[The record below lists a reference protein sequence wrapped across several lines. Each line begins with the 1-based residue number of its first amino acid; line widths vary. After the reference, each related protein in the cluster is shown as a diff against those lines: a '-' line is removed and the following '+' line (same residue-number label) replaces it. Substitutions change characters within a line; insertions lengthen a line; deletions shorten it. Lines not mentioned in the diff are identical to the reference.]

1 MARFDIREISIFI
14 DTNIPGKEIVTLK
27 KSMLYQPSLKDT
39 STWNE
44 TPFFTYD
51 AEYPESYLA
60 RLTYEKQMEFFFKKT
75 EMTNLL
81 HRYSK
86 RVFHDPKSKAVE
98 IDQQISGGQDSGTAE
113 DKEELR
119 RTTSEKNVMVMLR
132 LMFPTKYPIVGNIF
146 SSFHSVVTG
155 ENEIQLKW
163 MDFLPGFLK
172 TKLFE
177 GMPDYSY
184 LKIDGK
190 TYTVTQVIWQNDIYN
205 HKEYK
210 ELIKQFEEL
219 QRWKGLQLV
228 KLNSNIEKKRL
239 QFVKYYRDNP
249 DKMDVFK
256 RALKEGGGNSTF
268 IDNLKDVVMK
278 FSAAS
283 PQPTRAIL
291 SMIRFMATFETMVD
305 DYRSTTD
312 ILNPGTT
319 KELKEVFREMK
330 PKLFDIQSD
339 EYILETYLKKDG
351 VNLDYKQDEKY
362 RQKLEKEYQLYV
374 KFVDNI
380 RKFRSPLLESTNHFL
395 QNSLDDFANN
405 TEKYKGVFNF
415 LMNPININTNPFTK
429 QSSQTEDVLKEEQL
443 YKNRMNTGVTIR
455 PNASVGNS
463 YYEIYVQMNLI
474 GGEVNDENKS
484 KIDCVYQGETLSD
497 KLSRVLNSA
506 IYHPWNINSVRIF
519 FDMEKGAAIPDPA
532 KQSPEDKAANL
543 ANVDSIDDSSQ
554 YSSSYSSSNNYD
566 GGGGNRS
573 NKSQRK
579 KFIQRFTKKRSPNW
593 ESNPGSPVYKTGA
606 LPLSHSGK

>member
-1 MARFDIREISIFI
+1 M

-27 KSMLYQPSLKDT
+27 KSMLYQDKMDT

-44 TPFFTYD
+44 LPFFTYD

-86 RVFHDPKSKAVE
+86 RVFHEPKSKAVE
-98 IDQQISGGQDSGTAE
+98 IHSVSGGMGQTESAE
-113 DKEELR
+113 EKEELR
-119 RTTSEKNVMVMLR
+119 RTTSEKNVMIMLR

-146 SSFHSVVTG
+146 SSFHSVITG

-210 ELIKQFEEL
+210 QLIKQFDEL

-228 KLNSNIEKKRL
+228 KLKSNIEKKRL
-239 QFVKYYRDNP
+239 QFVKYYRD
-249 DKMDVFK
+249 KMDVFK
-256 RALKEGGGNSTF
+256 RAQKEGGGNSTF
-268 IDNLKDVVMK
+268 VDNLKDVITS
-278 FSAAS
+278 FTAAL
-283 PQPTRAIL
+283 PEPERAIL
-291 SMIRFMATFETMVD
+291 AMNRFIATFETMVD

-312 ILNPGTT
+312 IINPGTT

-351 VNLDYKQDEKY
+351 VNLDYKQDEKH

-380 RKFRSPLLESTNHFL
+380 RNFRSPLLESTNHYL

-415 LMNPININTNPFTK
+415 LMNPVNIDTNPFSK
-429 QSSQTEDVLKEEQL
+429 QSSLSSDVLKEEQV
-443 YKNRMNTGVTIR
+443 YKTRMNTGVTIR
-455 PNASVGNS
+455 PNANGAKS
-463 YYEIYVQMNLI
+463 YYEIYVQMNVI
-474 GGEVNDENKS
+474 GGEVTDENKS
-484 KIDCVYQGETLSD
+484 KIDCMYQGETLSD

-532 KQSPEDKAANL
+532 KQGPEDKAANSANAL
-543 ANVDSIDDSSQ
+543 AATSS
-554 YSSSYSSSNNYD
+554 YDSSSYGSSSYGSSNNYYGG

-573 NKSQRK
+573 NKYHRQR
-579 KFIQRFTKKRSPNW
+579 FIQRFTKKRSPNW